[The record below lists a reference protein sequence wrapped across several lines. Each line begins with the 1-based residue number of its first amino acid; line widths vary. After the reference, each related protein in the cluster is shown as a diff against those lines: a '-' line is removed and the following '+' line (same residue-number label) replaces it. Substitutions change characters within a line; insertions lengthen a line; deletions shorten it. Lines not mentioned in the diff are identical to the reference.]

1 MSKGLSSYSVI
12 KEIEHEFE
20 CEMNAI
26 EVPYLKEGYRKW
38 MIKKDGKKVSV
49 TNSYIYY
56 LKSANKNLFSRED
69 DFFELLKRAL
79 MKGCFGEIPELF
91 DKYIGIINKWIEN
104 SRMEDVGIAT
114 KELSNWRSGYNNYR
128 KFFEYIISFINKT
141 GVNTESDIEELI
153 KVEIPGST
161 NKLFLSD
168 QFAGWMVEH
177 GMDKRS
183 ASSYISYIKRT
194 NKDFFCKITK
204 NNIDPLAF
212 DMSYLK
218 EMPDKLMNILFVLE
232 ERLVEEINTKKYSTM
247 PFESLF
253 KGRAGFRQYIKF
265 MGEIVGDYPV
275 LNSPQTKIKEVEQN
289 DYSN

>member
-1 MSKGLSSYSVI
+1 MS
-12 KEIEHEFE
+12 
-20 CEMNAI
+20 
-26 EVPYLKEGYRKW
+26 
-38 MIKKDGKKVSV
+38 
-49 TNSYIYY
+49 
-56 LKSANKNLFSRED
+56 
-69 DFFELLKRAL
+69 
-79 MKGCFGEIPELF
+79 
-91 DKYIGIINKWIEN
+91 KWIEN